1 MEARSQLRHR
11 PTWLRT
17 AVAVFQF
24 SLSFVAAS
32 NSTRVLYEVIEVIVP
47 VAAPSRPQSI
57 ADALDDYRPPQLG

>member
-32 NSTRVLYEVIEVIVP
+32 NSTRVLYEVIVP